1 MVTLIMN
8 NIGEE
13 LTRDQKKLCYN
24 RIPFENQHVVTLAI
38 GHTCILI
45 DHWLHNL
52 AIINHRIFIFH
63 RILVGLNIYNDN
75 DWSIFS
81 RVLAKNI
88 ILLLYNSLAT
98 VSITE
103 TIKSPSFDE
112 YEQLYEK
119 YPQTLTCPC
128 KKILI
133 DYEHILDIHYELHQ
147 VCTSTF
153 ITNAWFIYLA
163 HPDQNN
169 KISYRDF
176 RWLGSSTFQALNSL
190 CQLVHQTILDSRQQF
205 LYNQYISI
213 TVTSRNL
220 FEFQLRTFVQQL
232 KSSITNNFVFS
243 LDLVRNSTHTNG
255 LYSAL
260 DTNYRLFLVVS
271 NTFIESGPIMYPK
284 NCPCEV
290 SPTCSGPLA
299 IYNFS
304 DSTPV
309 FVVPG
314 MHRACYIIEALLQST
329 LECFYNHACLQRLQS
344 YILSEVPIGITPLN
358 AALKSSYSINSTIK
372 QLLDQLM
379 IEEWTW
385 SSHYEQYYN
394 HCRPVDCKYS
404 YKSTNSVI
412 YIVTASIGLLGGLV
426 TVLKV
431 MIPLLVQ
438 LQQELNFKRSHQN
451 PSSDMQWRRD
461 ITK

>member
-1 MVTLIMN
+1 
-8 NIGEE
+8 
-13 LTRDQKKLCYN
+13 KKLCYN

-45 DHWLHNL
+45 DHWLHMTTTGQYFREFWRKTVRYVQNYNL
-52 AIINHRIFIFH
+52 FHSIPPSTDKYDLQNQRISTWLFICF
-63 RILVGLNIYNDN
+63 L
-75 DWSIFS
+75 IFS
-81 RVLAKNI
+81 LV

-394 HCRPVDCKYS
+394 HCRPVDL
-404 YKSTNSVI
+404 
-412 YIVTASIGLLGGLV
+412 TASIGLLGGLV